1 MKKLLL
7 ISTVLLLTACS
18 QSVDPFAKE
27 KCEMASQVRIAELKT
42 EQLTKFAQV
51 KKTEHLL
58 CESPFLF
65 WKPICPKTPASADV
79 SYDTKLM
86 WQFSLGNFAI
96 YIVLGMLLFFSSRP
110 ILAINELLR
119 TAAHRLQ
126 KKQTAALQNE
136 LDAIRS
142 SIDQARATLRDL
154 TGEIQKQRDIL
165 ASIAVSQDEAQDHR
179 LELAEIKKQAAL
191 ALESIRRSESATQAS
206 AIFDDM

>member
-7 ISTVLLLTACS
+7 ISTVLLLAACS
-18 QSVDPFAKE
+18 KNVDPFANE

-42 EQLTKFAQV
+42 DQLTKFAQV

-58 CESPFLF
+58 CESPLLF
-65 WKPICPKTPASADV
+65 WKPACPKTPASADV

-86 WQFSLGNFAI
+86 WQFSLANLAI
-96 YIVLGMLLFFSSRP
+96 YIVLGLLLCFSARP

-119 TAAHRLQ
+119 TAAQRLQ
-126 KKQTAALQNE
+126 KKQTSALQNE

-142 SIDQARATLRDL
+142 SIDHARGLLRDL
-154 TGEIQKQRDIL
+154 TAETDKQKDIL
-165 ASIAVSQDEAQDHR
+165 ASIVVSQDEAQDHR
-179 LELAEIKKQAAL
+179 LELAEIKKQATS
-191 ALESIRRSESATQAS
+191 ALESIKRSESAAQAS